1 MPSLFTL
8 EEAEAL
14 LPRLVPLV
22 TQLQEL
28 KGKHDELQET
38 ATRLGRRSQTNGH
51 AISDDLQRSRQ
62 EVASTA
68 DAINQLIERIT
79 SFGCEVKDLS
89 LGLLDFRTLLDGEE
103 VYLCWKAGESRI
115 EWWHELNTGY
125 SARKRLP

>member
-28 KGKHDELQET
+28 KEEHDGLQET
-38 ATRLGRRSQTNGH
+38 AARLGRRSRTNGH

-62 EVASTA
+62 EIASTA

-79 SFGCEVKDLS
+79 SFGCEVKDLG
-89 LGLLDFRTLLDGEE
+89 LGLLDFRTLLHGEE

-125 SARKRLP
+125 SSRKRLP

>member
-28 KGKHDELQET
+28 KEKHDELQET

-51 AISDDLQRSRQ
+51 AINDDLRRSRQ

-68 DAINQLIERIT
+68 DAINQLIEQIT
-79 SFGCEVKDLS
+79 SFGCEVKDLG

-125 SARKRLP
+125 SSRKRLP